1 MEKVD
6 VIVVGAGH
14 AGIEAAA
21 VAARM
26 GLRTLC
32 ITLRADR
39 VGHLPCNCS
48 VGGPAKGHLA
58 REVDALDGLMAVA
71 TDYTMT
77 HIRRV
82 GTGKGPAVQTVRAHV
97 CKTDY
102 PLWMQARMAATP
114 GLEIREGQV
123 LTVTHESGCA
133 TGVLV
138 VPSDDPHA
146 EPVHIG
152 AGAVVLTTG
161 TFLNGLCHR
170 GSEQTVAA
178 REGDQA
184 VLGLSVFLSSI
195 GVNLRRFKTG
205 TTPRLRKSTLN
216 LDVLETQESEPD
228 AAPMSF
234 LHERGYPKRE
244 LLPCW
249 QTSTNTETHSLLR
262 DNLHKSAMFSG
273 QIQGVGPRY
282 CPSVEDKVVRFADK
296 DAHPIFLEQ
305 EEWDSESIYVQGF
318 STSLPEDVQLAAIRT
333 IRGLENAEFMRA
345 GYAVEYDMADPMQLH
360 PTLESKQLR
369 GLYLAGQINGTSG
382 YEEAAAQ
389 GLVAGMN
396 AARQVQGESAVIFSR
411 AESFIGVMIDDL
423 VTKGVEDPY
432 RMLTARAEHRL
443 LLRHD
448 NADHRLTPLAR
459 SVGGCGDDRWARY
472 QRKVA
477 GQKAAM
483 EWLTANSVGPDA
495 SACMESLGSTV
506 IKNRTNYFDL
516 LRRAE
521 VTWQTLAQLA
531 EIPEFGSDER
541 MELEIREQLKL
552 AAIYE
557 GYVQIQE
564 RQAKET
570 RRLDDMAIPADY
582 AYAAIKG
589 LSYESVEKWSRLRPQ
604 TVGQAS
610 RISGVRPSDVAILIG
625 WLRAA
630 RESA

>member
-1 MEKVD
+1 MQGFD

-21 VAARM
+21 ASARM
-26 GLRTLC
+26 GLNTLC
-32 ITLRADR
+32 VTLRADR
-39 VGHLPCNCS
+39 IGHLPCNCS

-102 PLWMQARMAATP
+102 PAWMQAHLAEMPNLTI
-114 GLEIREGQV
+114 LEGQV
-123 LTVTHESGCA
+123 LTVTHANGCA

-138 VPSDDPHA
+138 VTGDA
-146 EPVHIG
+146 TEPQLISTR
-152 AGAVVLTTG
+152 AVVLTTG

-170 GSEQTVAA
+170 GTELTVAA

-205 TTPRLRKSTLN
+205 TTPRLKKSTLD
-216 LDVLETQESEPD
+216 LHLLETQESEPD

-234 LHERGYPKRE
+234 LHPQGYAKRE

-249 QTSTNTETHSLLR
+249 QTATNTETHNLLKE
-262 DNLHKSAMFSG
+262 NLHKSAMFSG

-282 CPSVEDKVVRFADK
+282 CPSVEDKVVRFAEK

-333 IRGLENAEFMRA
+333 IRGLENADFLRA

-360 PTLESKQLR
+360 PTLESKQLQ
-369 GLYLAGQINGTSG
+369 GLFLAGQINGTSG

-396 AARQVQGESAVIFSR
+396 AARLAQDREQIIFSR

-448 NADHRLTPLAR
+448 NADQRLTPIAR
-459 SVGGCGDDRWARY
+459 EVGACSDQRWARF
-472 QRKVA
+472 QAKTEGMA
-477 GQKAAM
+477 AAKA
-483 EWLTANSVGPDA
+483 WLTANSVGPDA
-495 SACMESLGSTV
+495 SACMESLGSTA
-506 IKNRTNYFDL
+506 IKNRTNLFDL
-516 LRRAE
+516 LRRPE
-521 VTWQTLAQLA
+521 ITWETLPKLLDV
-531 EIPEFGSDER
+531 PRFSDEDR
-541 MELEIREQLKL
+541 LNHEIQEQLKL
-552 AAIYE
+552 AAIYQ
-557 GYVQIQE
+557 GYVEIQE

-570 RRLDDMAIPADY
+570 RRLDDVLIPADFDY
-582 AYAAIKG
+582 QATKG
-589 LSYESVEKWSRLRPQ
+589 LSYESIEKWSRLRPQ

-610 RISGVRPSDVAILIG
+610 RISGVRPSDVTILIG
-625 WLRAA
+625 WLRAR